1 MAFWWLTSAIWQKI
15 PHNYPS
21 AERAKFKGIHLKYR
35 NAKYPLYVEYFIEVL
50 TPAAELSLHFQ
61 REAKDVVGA
70 VRGIKSFFR
79 IMGKLKESSA
89 LIFSTGRVK
98 TFFDVVS
105 SENTDDDHRQCTM
118 YREVKLTHVEQ
129 AKSSLNNTNNDI
141 LSHILECF
149 TQQFDKTNNLFNALV
164 KVLDT
169 EVYPEVG
176 LVDDAYGLDEVRLLV
191 ERFRVLLTANGC
203 DVEKIESEWDDVK
216 EMVVTTGLKGTNYI
230 DVWAKLFTSSK
241 KEALSNILHLVEIL
255 LVVPVSNA
263 LLERMFSTMNRMH
276 TDWRNCLGEKRVE
289 NLLRVWE
296 EGTTA
301 DKFDPQPAV
310 GRWSAKCAAQR
321 RPNVMPSGSRAK
333 ASTPHSGS
341 RKRKLPQ
348 SEVVETVKDLLE
360 DDLHVLE

>member
-1 MAFWWLTSAIWQKI
+1 M
-15 PHNYPS
+15 
-21 AERAKFKGIHLKYR
+21 
-35 NAKYPLYVEYFIEVL
+35 
-50 TPAAELSLHFQ
+50 
-61 REAKDVVGA
+61 
-70 VRGIKSFFR
+70 
-79 IMGKLKESSA
+79 
-89 LIFSTGRVK
+89 
-98 TFFDVVS
+98 VS
-105 SENTDDDHRQCTM
+105 SENTDDDGKDDDHRQCTM
-118 YREVKLTHVEQ
+118 YQEVKLTHVEQ
-129 AKSSLNNTNNDI
+129 AKKSLNNTNNDI

-149 TQQFDKTNNLFNALV
+149 TQRFDKTNNLFNALV

-176 LVDDAYGLDEVRLLV
+176 VDDAYGLDEVRLLV
-191 ERFRVLLTANGC
+191 ERFHVLLTANGC
-203 DVEKIESEWDDVK
+203 DMEKIESEWDDVK

-263 LLERMFSTMNRMH
+263 LLERMFSTMNRVH

-310 GRWSAKCAAQR
+310 TRWSAKCATQR

-341 RKRKLPQ
+341 RKRNCLNQRLLKL
-348 SEVVETVKDLLE
+348 SRTF
-360 DDLHVLE
+360 